1 MSLIKKLPLI
11 VSWGLI
17 SENVRKTISD
27 VEKIMS
33 VTLFYLFNLLFS
45 VLVSI
50 LVNNLSKRSS
60 TDRVIDQTKWKD
72 FPSEPEGQKLV
83 WIIYFFH
90 KI

>member
-17 SENVRKTISD
+17 SENVRKTIWD
-27 VEKIMS
+27 LEKNN
-33 VTLFYLFNLLFS
+33 VTDDLVNLFFS

>member
-1 MSLIKKLPLI
+1 MSGKQFQML
-11 VSWGLI
+11 
-17 SENVRKTISD
+17 R
-27 VEKIMS
+27 KIMS

-90 KI
+90 QI

>member
-83 WIIYFFH
+83 WII
-90 KI
+90 